1 MKYIKRFMVE
11 PGAKVKLDSIDASFT
26 DKHESHEMALPEIE
40 KHRQQLRDL
49 QYRLYAEG
57 KQSLLVC
64 LQAMDAGGKDGTVNH
79 VLSAMNPQGCL
90 VHGFKQP
97 SAEEAAHDFLW
108 RVHQAC
114 PGRGQVAVFNRSQYE
129 DVLVVRV
136 HDLVPKKVWE
146 KRYDHINAFERLLAD
161 NGTRILKFYL
171 HITKDEQLERFK
183 KRIDDPAR
191 HWKISDSDYAERPYW
206 ASYQKAFEAALSRCS
221 TPHAPWFVIP
231 SNHKWF
237 RNLAVSRIMVEALKS
252 MNPKFPAPSVDMA
265 EIKQRYHSAEV
276 RAKSSGG

>member
-1 MKYIKRFMVE
+1 MKYTKRFMVQ
-11 PGAKVKLDSIDASFT
+11 PRSKVRLDGIDAGFT
-26 DKHESHEMALPEIE
+26 DTHVSHEAALPEIE
-40 KHRQQLRDL
+40 KHRRQLGEL

-57 KQSLLVC
+57 KRSLLVC

-79 VLSAMNPQGCL
+79 VLSAMNPQGCS

-114 PGRGQVAVFNRSQYE
+114 PRRGQVAIFNRSHYE

-136 HDLVPKKVWE
+136 YGLVQKKIWQT
-146 KRYDHINAFERLLAD
+146 RYDHINAFEQLLAD
-161 NGTRILKFYL
+161 NGTHVLKFYL
-171 HITKDEQLERFK
+171 HITKDEQLKRFK
-183 KRIDDPAR
+183 QRIDDPAR
-191 HWKISDSDYAERPYW
+191 HWKISEGDYAERPYW
-206 ASYQKAFEAALSRCS
+206 DSYQKAFEAALSRCS

-237 RNLAVSRIMVEALKS
+237 RNLAVSRIMVEALKRL
-252 MNPKFPAPSVDMA
+252 NPQYPEPTVDLA
-265 EIKQRYHSAEV
+265 EIKKRYHA
-276 RAKSSGG
+276 AKDAARSGGG